1 MTMDLVELIKSR
13 RSIRQF
19 KQKEIP
25 QDVLINC
32 VDAARVAPSAANL
45 QPLEYILVTDKKQC
59 DFIFPLLR
67 WAAYIHPKGDP
78 KPGQHPTAY
87 LIVLLNENHGKK
99 WRFHD
104 LGAAVENFILATL
117 SYGIG
122 SCWLASV
129 DRDSIRSFYKI
140 PEEYSIDS
148 VIALGYQAEE
158 PVLEISDKSVQYWH
172 DSDDRLHVP
181 KRSIENILRIN
192 SF

>member
-1 MTMDLVELIKSR
+1 MDVVELIKSR

-25 QDVLINC
+25 QDILINC
-32 VDAARVAPSAANL
+32 VDAARIAPSAANL
-45 QPLEYILVTDKKQC
+45 QPLEYILVTDKEQV
-59 DFIFPLLR
+59 DYLFPLLR
-67 WAAYIHPKGDP
+67 WAAYINPKGDP

-87 LIVLLNENHGKK
+87 LIVLLNENHGEK
-99 WRFHD
+99 WKFHD
-104 LGAAVENFILATL
+104 VGAAVENFMLAAL
-117 SYGIG
+117 SYGLG

-129 DRDSIRSFYKI
+129 DRNLIRSFYRI

-148 VIALGYQAEE
+148 VIALGYPAEE
-158 PVLEISDKSVQYWH
+158 PLLETSDETVQYWQ

-181 KRSIENILRIN
+181 KRSIGKILRIN

>member
-1 MTMDLVELIKSR
+1 MDVVELIKSR

-25 QDVLINC
+25 QDILINC
-32 VDAARVAPSAANL
+32 VDAARIAPSAANL
-45 QPLEYILVTDKKQC
+45 QPLEYILVTDKEQV
-59 DFIFPLLR
+59 DYLFPLLR
-67 WAAYIHPKGDP
+67 WAAYINPKGDP

-87 LIVLLNENHGKK
+87 LIVLLNENHGEK
-99 WRFHD
+99 WKFHD
-104 LGAAVENFILATL
+104 VGAAVENFMLAAL
-117 SYGIG
+117 SYGLG

-129 DRDSIRSFYKI
+129 DRDLIRSFYRI

-148 VIALGYQAEE
+148 VIALGYPAEE
-158 PVLEISDKSVQYWH
+158 PLLETSDETVQYWQ

-181 KRSIENILRIN
+181 KRSIGKILRIN